1 MKCPSCGA
9 AELVRDTR
17 TIDGV
22 PAVTADFCPACGEG
36 VPASEEGDR
45 HAAAQRLAKKGGAA
59 PLMADIPRRR
69 DTP

>member
-9 AELVRDTR
+9 AELVCDTR

-22 PAVTADFCPACGEG
+22 PAVTAYFCPACGEG

-45 HAAAQRLAKKGGAA
+45 LAAAQRLAACGGAA
-59 PLMADIPRRR
+59 PSIAKIPRRR
-69 DTP
+69 SAP

>member
-17 TIDGV
+17 AVDGV

-36 VPASEEGDR
+36 VPASAEGDR
-45 HAAAQRLAKKGGAA
+45 HAAAQRLAEQGGKS
-59 PLMADIPRRR
+59 PYMAEISRRK
-69 DTP
+69 P